1 MATFLDVSQQAMVW
15 RQLLLDDLKAALEL
29 KEHGVDIQF
38 LVDNIKRKH
47 RCLNY
52 LFQQWTGEDEFFIV
66 QHLFEDG
73 GLDVEESSAFEKID
87 PFSTIE
93 LHEYAA
99 LLMEEMANDGYA
111 QEQGGLVPVYED
123 HTGEATV
130 DYKDYG
136 DLQPGDR
143 VFGPDGEPVEVLD
156 IHSQG
161 EVDTDVQLDDHS
173 IEDESFDNEGE
184 TQEHTGN
191 EEIPHVDEEPDNDF
205 DDDGLYGFDGSDIT
219 RETEETDGEPLAAS
233 EPVLETNEVTDK
245 QVDEQPLETESSGI
259 RSFDMD
265 SFYDNAASDT
275 LSGLLAPHV
284 DMDVPVQDEVVV
296 EETSSFEV
304 NDETEEEQ
312 LSEDQEKQPS
322 EDEQGEV
329 TIDETENEADALEGT
344 SDLMS
349 DDDEDYTPEFPD
361 EPDPEE
367 TVLSLDEVD
376 ELEREQIEQMEQD
389 HFGDEEDDWVE

>member
-29 KEHGVDIQF
+29 KEHGVDVQF

-73 GLDVEESSAFEKID
+73 GLDVEESSSFEKID

-111 QEQGGLVPVYED
+111 QEQGGLVPVYEN

-161 EVDTDVQLDDHS
+161 DMDTDVQLDDHS
-173 IEDESFDNEGE
+173 IEDESFDNEDE
-184 TQEHTGN
+184 TQEQIGN
-191 EEIPHVDEEPDNDF
+191 EDNHHAQEDHDDDF
-205 DDDGLYGFDGSDIT
+205 DDDGLSGFNESDIT
-219 RETEETDGEPLAAS
+219 RETEETDGEPLASS
-233 EPVLETNEVTDK
+233 EPVLETDEVTEE
-245 QVDEQPLETESSGI
+245 QEDEQPTETASSGI
-259 RSFDMD
+259 GLFVDAL
-265 SFYDNAASDT
+265 YEEASTDT

-284 DMDVPVQDEVVV
+284 DTPIPVQDEMAV
-296 EETSSFEV
+296 EETASFEV
-304 NDETEEEQ
+304 NDEIE
-312 LSEDQEKQPS
+312 EDQSSGNQE
-322 EDEQGEV
+322 EATDEF
-329 TIDETENEADALEGT
+329 ENEVDTSEEDDTADFSLHDEGDQT
-344 SDLMS
+344 QELPHDQDPPEIDLT
-349 DDDEDYTPEFPD
+349 DE
-361 EPDPEE
+361 
-367 TVLSLDEVD
+367 
-376 ELEREQIEQMEQD
+376 ELEQIEQERLEQMEQE
-389 HFGDEEDDWVE
+389 HFGNEEDDLIE